1 MSQTVVMLS
10 PSNLNIADVASSPES
25 FPGNCNMETEQPIEV
40 ACQSCGFNLLVK
52 RKGAGK
58 TVKCPSCSSPV
69 LVPFPA
75 PSPPDPSP
83 PAPIAPP
90 GLTAKPQLPGSPQDE
105 SLSWLNDIEDIQPNA
120 ATFARGFGQAS
131 RPPSAAT
138 PFAAAVT
145 SSPTSLDNAYVPTI
159 KTSGGDSAIK
169 LPSVRNYPVLVIYAK
184 ILRIIGYLILVL
196 ASIFVVVSLIVVLA
210 FSMRNSDSTG
220 AALMTWMSGSFSVGL
235 AAIFTAGILIMNAE
249 LIELA
254 MHIQSNTLATAHAA
268 RSSNR

>member
-1 MSQTVVMLS
+1 MSQIVVMLS
-10 PSNLNIADVASSPES
+10 PSNLNIADVASSLES
-25 FPGNCNMETEQPIEV
+25 IPGNCNMESEQPIEV

-58 TVKCPSCSSPV
+58 TVKCPSCSSSV
-69 LVPFPA
+69 LVPFPV
-75 PSPPDPSP
+75 PSPPAPSP
-83 PAPIAPP
+83 PAPIVPP
-90 GLTAKPQLPGSPQDE
+90 ASLVNVPQLGSPEDE
-105 SLSWLNDIEDIQPNA
+105 SLSWLNDIETNQPSEA
-120 ATFARGFGQAS
+120 LFTGGIGQAG
-131 RPPSAAT
+131 RMPSAAT
-138 PFAAAVT
+138 AANPAAT
-145 SSPTSLDNAYVPTI
+145 STPMSVDNAYVPTI

-235 AAIFTAGILIMNAE
+235 AAIITAGILIMNAE